1 MIVSATKNCSCCSG
15 VIWVD
20 ESNFVYKELWEQLR
34 DSTRLLITIATSLA
48 ETQQYASLYRT
59 LKPKPGVRGTLQS
72 LCSVPRPFHLKCE
85 ECYWNP
91 SVQSSVKS
99 FQWNVP
105 VSFFLLFE
113 VQVAVHSIA
122 LQTTTV
128 VWRVL
133 WRGVAQ
139 FAKQIYRRGK
149 EGFSLTFV
157 ESSLSLSTHPWKLG
171 ACQWPS

>member
-105 VSFFLLFE
+105 VSFFYSLRCKLQFTVLPSEPLLLCG
-113 VQVAVHSIA
+113 VCCG
-122 LQTTTV
+122 V
-128 VWRVL
+128 VWLNLLNRSTEEERKAFL
-133 WRGVAQ
+133 SHLSNHPSPSPL
-139 FAKQIYRRGK
+139 IP
-149 EGFSLTFV
+149 
-157 ESSLSLSTHPWKLG
+157 ES
-171 ACQWPS
+171 